1 MRLRGITWSF
11 LGLAVLLGLTGCNT
25 SQPAPRDSR
34 AADEA
39 LVRKTDADWVKAAQ
53 SRKADDWV
61 AFYSDDAV
69 VLPPNDKTA
78 SGKESI
84 HKLIA
89 DMFAMPNVAIT
100 WEPTKVEV
108 AKSGDIAYLY
118 GTYQMTWNDASGKQ
132 LSDHGKMVEIWKK
145 QPDGIAWKCILDS
158 WNSDLPVEP
167 APPASK

>member
-1 MRLRGITWSF
+1 MRLRGITLSL
-11 LGLAVLLGLTGCNT
+11 LGLAVLLGLTSCNT
-25 SQPAPRDSR
+25 YTSQVPARDSR

-39 LVRKTDADWVKAAQ
+39 LIRKTDREWVKAAQ

-78 SGKESI
+78 SGKENI

-118 GTYQMTWNDASGKQ
+118 G
-132 LSDHGKMVEIWKK
+132 
-145 QPDGIAWKCILDS
+145 
-158 WNSDLPVEP
+158 
-167 APPASK
+167 